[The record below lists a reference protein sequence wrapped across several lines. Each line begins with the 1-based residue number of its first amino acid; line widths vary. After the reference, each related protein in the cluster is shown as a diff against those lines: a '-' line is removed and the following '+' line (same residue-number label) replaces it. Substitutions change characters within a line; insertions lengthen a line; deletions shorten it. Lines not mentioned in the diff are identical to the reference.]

1 MLQRK
6 KIANKKF
13 TNAGEIIVKVV
24 CLITMKANK
33 NWYWKEHG
41 NKYSVIIATCT
52 IVQSCL
58 DVVSITDVVYLP
70 QCLCNKQQTQR
81 AVRGHLIFI
90 RDTEQMP
97 SNSSLYLLFIT

>member
-1 MLQRK
+1 
-6 KIANKKF
+6 
-13 TNAGEIIVKVV
+13 
-24 CLITMKANK
+24 MKANK

-70 QCLCNKQQTQR
+70 QCLCNKEQTQR
-81 AVRGHLIFI
+81 AVRGHLICI
-90 RDTEQMP
+90 SDKD
-97 SNSSLYLLFIT
+97 ND